1 MRPDL
6 TIWAIADELLLSTLM
21 VLVTVAIHG
30 IGLILLSKLLR
41 TEAYQEN
48 IRHVPAFSARSL
60 FFTQVLVLS
69 LFILH
74 GIEIWLYGFV
84 YVLIGAIPD
93 LSTAIYFSTISY
105 AAIGYSDVH
114 IASEWRLVG
123 AIEGINGLLLL
134 GWSTAFFVTVVT
146 RIGRR

>member
-1 MRPDL
+1 MGPDVG
-6 TIWAIADELLLSTLM
+6 IWAMADELALSTVM

-30 IGLILLSKLLR
+30 VGLILLSKLLR

-48 IRHVPAFSARSL
+48 IRHVPSFSMRSL

-93 LSTAIYFSTISY
+93 IATAVYFSTISY
-105 AAIGYSDVH
+105 AAIGYTDVH
-114 IASEWRLVG
+114 IATEWRLVG

-134 GWSTAFFVTVVT
+134 GWSTAFFVAVVT
-146 RIGRR
+146 RLGRR

>member
-1 MRPDL
+1 MGPDPG
-6 TIWAIADELLLSTLM
+6 IWVMADELALSTVM

-30 IGLILLSKLLR
+30 VGLILLSKLLR

-48 IRHVPAFSARSL
+48 IRHVPSFSMRSL

-93 LSTAIYFSTISY
+93 IATAVYFSTISY
-105 AAIGYSDVH
+105 AAIGYTDVH
-114 IASEWRLVG
+114 IDPAWRLVG

-134 GWSTAFFVTVVT
+134 GWSTAFFVAVVT
-146 RIGRR
+146 RLGRR

>member
-1 MRPDL
+1 MGPDL
-6 TIWAIADELLLSTLM
+6 DFWATADELALSTLM

-30 IGLILLSKLLR
+30 VGLILLSKLLR
-41 TEAYQEN
+41 TEAYEES
-48 IRHVPAFSARSL
+48 IRHVPAFSMRSL

-69 LFILH
+69 LFALH

-93 LSTAIYFSTISY
+93 LATAVYFSTISY
-105 AAIGYSDVH
+105 AAIGYTDVH
-114 IASEWRLVG
+114 IDPDWRLVG

-134 GWSTAFFVTVVT
+134 GWSTAFFVAVVT
-146 RIGRR
+146 RLGRR

>member
-1 MRPDL
+1 MGSDL
-6 TIWAIADELLLSTLM
+6 NIWAMADELVLSTLM

-30 IGLILLSKLLR
+30 VGLILLSKLLR

-48 IRHVPAFSARSL
+48 IRHVPAFSMRSL

-69 LFILH
+69 LFVLH

-84 YVLIGAIPD
+84 YVMIGAIAD